1 MEGGYM
7 SSNLTKT
14 QLIAAQLLGAGWRGV
29 RVAEHLSVRPET
41 LSRWKGESGF
51 KKVIDAAYVEVLQNI
66 CDEQMHLIDKAQ
78 EAILRALESD
88 DISEAMRGN
97 LGIRYLSSISG
108 QNNLHQR
115 LKTEVGEKSVAFEE
129 SMKAFDWIMTILDD
143 VHRLTRGRSTIS
155 DKESRKL
162 VESLI
167 KKTDTEQEG

>member
-1 MEGGYM
+1 M

-51 KKVIDAAYVEVLQNI
+51 NKAMDTAYVELLQCI

-78 EAILRALESD
+78 EAILRALESN
-88 DISEAMRGN
+88 DISEAMRGS

-108 QNNLHQR
+108 QNNLNER
-115 LKTEVGEKSVAFEE
+115 LKTEVDEKSGAFEQR
-129 SMKAFDWIMTILDD
+129 MKAFDWIMTILDD
-143 VHRLTRGRSTIS
+143 VIRLTRGRDTLS
-155 DKESRKL
+155 DKEYRRL
-162 VESLI
+162 VESLV
-167 KKTDTEQEG
+167 KKTDPEEEESTKH

>member
-1 MEGGYM
+1 MAFAFTPFAALATLG
-7 SSNLTKT
+7 T
-14 QLIAAQLLGAGWRGV
+14 QLTSALQEDLTSCGV
-29 RVAEHLSVRPET
+29 T
-41 LSRWKGESGF
+41 
-51 KKVIDAAYVEVLQNI
+51 
-66 CDEQMHLIDKAQ
+66 DKAQ

-115 LKTEVGEKSVAFEE
+115 LKTEVGEKSGAFEE

-143 VHRLTRGRSTIS
+143 VHRLTRGRTTIS
-155 DKESRKL
+155 DKEYRKL

-167 KKTDTEQEG
+167 KKTDTEEEG

>member
-1 MEGGYM
+1 M

-51 KKVIDAAYVEVLQNI
+51 NKAMETAYVELLQCI

-88 DISEAMRGN
+88 DISEAMRGS

-115 LKTEVGEKSVAFEE
+115 LKTEVDHKSGAFEE
-129 SMKAFDWIMTILDD
+129 SMKACDRIISILDD
-143 VHRLTRGRSTIS
+143 VHRLTRGRTTIS
-155 DKESRKL
+155 DKEYREI
-162 VESLI
+162 VESLL
-167 KKTDTEQEG
+167 KKTDPEDEESTKH